1 VLVESVVE
9 SAVES
14 VVESVVLTLCV
25 LDTMCFGTVGTVYFG
40 NLFDNICSFFLYT
53 SVAGQ
58 LYIDVRTAEH
68 PYGELRAV
76 LNTKDGLRIR

>member
-40 NLFDNICSFFLYT
+40 NLFDNVCSFFLYT
-53 SVAGQ
+53 SSQANCTLTSVPPNT
-58 LYIDVRTAEH
+58 LTASSV
-68 PYGELRAV
+68 PC
-76 LNTKDGLRIR
+76 

>member
-1 VLVESVVE
+1 VIYTLVD
-9 SAVES
+9 
-14 VVESVVLTLCV
+14 TLS
-25 LDTMCFGTVGTVYFG
+25 LHDALPIFG
-40 NLFDNICSFFLYT
+40 NLFDNVCSFFLCT
-53 SVAGQ
+53 PVPGQ